1 MIFRFG
7 FDSRRKSKAVRLARL
22 REYKCSVPTRPPVS
36 LSRGG
41 KVPPGVPSSFLPLN
55 HCVSP
60 LSISLAVSPPS
71 RVEWGDKSILSSL
84 KVAYPCSCVLAE
96 TFFFPL
102 SFSLDIHRLK
112 TKGAVELSLGRVVYP
127 FHPPFSNSLSLGWR
141 ANSAAVYTEY
151 TGLARS
157 TGLWSELSTYN
168 RVNRPSRRGGRGEDD
183 EAVVSVGRGGLV
195 SARMKR
201 RGERERRDMICT
213 HISWLRTD
221 TEFALAHCSDPPG
234 FNSLL
239 YREGGLS

>member
-84 KVAYPCSCVLAE
+84 KVAYPCSCRDFLLSP
-96 TFFFPL
+96 FFFLGYPPIEDEGSSGIIARSCCL
-102 SFSLDIHRLK
+102 SFSSSFFQ
-112 TKGAVELSLGRVVYP
+112 LSLSRLACKLGRSVHRV
-127 FHPPFSNSLSLGWR
+127 HRTR
-141 ANSAAVYTEY
+141 AQ
-151 TGLARS
+151 
-157 TGLWSELSTYN
+157 
-168 RVNRPSRRGGRGEDD
+168 
-183 EAVVSVGRGGLV
+183 
-195 SARMKR
+195 
-201 RGERERRDMICT
+201 
-213 HISWLRTD
+213 H
-221 TEFALAHCSDPPG
+221 G
-234 FNSLL
+234 FV
-239 YREGGLS
+239 E

>member
-7 FDSRRKSKAVRLARL
+7 FDSRRKSKAVRLVRL

-102 SFSLDIHRLK
+102 SFSSDIHRLIRREQWNYRSVVLFILFILLFP
-112 TKGAVELSLGRVVYP
+112 TLSL
-127 FHPPFSNSLSLGWR
+127 
-141 ANSAAVYTEY
+141 
-151 TGLARS
+151 
-157 TGLWSELSTYN
+157 
-168 RVNRPSRRGGRGEDD
+168 
-183 EAVVSVGRGGLV
+183 SVGVQTRPQCTQSTQDSRAARVCGV
-195 SARMKR
+195 SCRLTT
-201 RGERERRDMICT
+201 G
-213 HISWLRTD
+213 
-221 TEFALAHCSDPPG
+221 
-234 FNSLL
+234 
-239 YREGGLS
+239 

>member
-1 MIFRFG
+1 MQCPN
-7 FDSRRKSKAVRLARL
+7 A
-22 REYKCSVPTRPPVS
+22 PPPVS

-71 RVEWGDKSILSSL
+71 RVEWDDKSILSSL

-102 SFSLDIHRLK
+102 SFSSDIHRLK

-141 ANSAAVYTEY
+141 ANSPQCTQSTQDSRAARVCGVSCRLT
-151 TGLARS
+151 TG
-157 TGLWSELSTYN
+157 
-168 RVNRPSRRGGRGEDD
+168 
-183 EAVVSVGRGGLV
+183 
-195 SARMKR
+195 
-201 RGERERRDMICT
+201 
-213 HISWLRTD
+213 
-221 TEFALAHCSDPPG
+221 
-234 FNSLL
+234 
-239 YREGGLS
+239 

>member
-84 KVAYPCSCVLAE
+84 KVAYPCSCRDFLLSS
-96 TFFFPL
+96 FFFLGYPPIEDEGSSGIIARSCCL
-102 SFSLDIHRLK
+102 SFSSSFFQ
-112 TKGAVELSLGRVVYP
+112 LSLSR
-127 FHPPFSNSLSLGWR
+127 LACKL
-141 ANSAAVYTEY
+141 AAVYTEY

-213 HISWLRTD
+213 HIFWLRTD
-221 TEFALAHCSDPPG
+221 TELALAHCSDPPG

>member
-1 MIFRFG
+1 M
-7 FDSRRKSKAVRLARL
+7 
-22 REYKCSVPTRPPVS
+22 
-36 LSRGG
+36 
-41 KVPPGVPSSFLPLN
+41 
-55 HCVSP
+55 
-60 LSISLAVSPPS
+60 
-71 RVEWGDKSILSSL
+71 
-84 KVAYPCSCVLAE
+84 
-96 TFFFPL
+96 
-102 SFSLDIHRLK
+102 K

-213 HISWLRTD
+213 HIFWLRTD
-221 TEFALAHCSDPPG
+221 IELALAHCSDPPG